1 MRRISRIVGLS
12 ALIMRVNFGLASGK
26 KSDGAYE
33 RHIELTRS
41 TSSVPHLK
49 FGLLAQAG
57 RQRVAP
63 RDNSALLVLAAI
75 LLVVPPVVPC
85 ACRRKTSRGA
95 WRDESDDARRQIRCI
110 CEPMQLER
118 IEL

>member
-1 MRRISRIVGLS
+1 MRRISRIVGLN
-12 ALIMRVNFGLASGK
+12 ALTMRVNFGLASGK

-63 RDNSALLVLAAI
+63 RDNIALL
-75 LLVVPPVVPC
+75 LLCCHPASRFTSRAC

-95 WRDESDDARRQIRCI
+95 WRDEPNDARRQIG
-110 CEPMQLER
+110 
-118 IEL
+118 

>member
-57 RQRVAP
+57 RQRVAL
-63 RDNSALLVLAAI
+63 RDNSALLVLGCHSASRSASRA
-75 LLVVPPVVPC
+75 LRLPAQNLSRSVERRVRRC
-85 ACRRKTSRGA
+85 AKTDSMYLRA
-95 WRDESDDARRQIRCI
+95 DAT
-110 CEPMQLER
+110 
-118 IEL
+118 